1 MPFDTAPDP
10 ITITQASPHKQKFF
24 SFGKSPASVPL
35 SSPSSSSSSSS
46 MNTFFSNV
54 CKVPRTLKNMLIRAS
69 SPNPASDTKHKPKKR
84 TKLKPIDL
92 FQPLSLTTSEEDNA
106 AYGYV
111 VANSQ
116 QKHKKYSTNV
126 DTKQYRLPTSADRKK
141 SKVSAAT
148 ESHATNNNLESIS
161 QAITPTTG
169 TELPKSEITNTTTAT
184 TLGSNDISNENVSP
198 ATTAEGPAPITRNKH
213 SSYYDELL
221 AENDIDNLSI
231 SSSSDSESD
240 DEEERLTPGDRRW
253 KRQHKAWLKPH
264 PDTATPPR
272 PSVVKH
278 MSEAERIAVYKY
290 LVVNNRR
297 LREPL
302 SLADTLVVLR
312 SGWVASGQCPV
323 FAVTAGTI

>member
-1 MPFDTAPDP
+1 
-10 ITITQASPHKQKFF
+10 
-24 SFGKSPASVPL
+24 
-35 SSPSSSSSSSS
+35 

-54 CKVPRTLKNMLIRAS
+54 CKVPRSLKNMLTRTS
-69 SPNPASDTKHKPKKR
+69 SSNPASDSKHKPKKR

-92 FQPLSLTTSEEDNA
+92 FLPLSTSEEDNA
-106 AYGYV
+106 ADGYM

-116 QKHKKYSTNV
+116 QKHKKCSTNV
-126 DTKQYRLPTSADRKK
+126 EIKQHRLPTSADRNN

-148 ESHATNNNLESIS
+148 ESPATNNNLESVS
-161 QAITPTTG
+161 QGITLTKG

-184 TLGSNDISNENVSP
+184 TLGSNDMTKSNENASP
-198 ATTAEGPAPITRNKH
+198 ATTAEEGAAVITRNKH

-221 AENDIDNLSI
+221 AENDIDSLSI
-231 SSSSDSESD
+231 SSSSDNESD

-264 PDTATPPR
+264 PETATPPR
-272 PSVVKH
+272 ASVVKH

-312 SGWVASGQCPV
+312 SGWVATGQCPV
-323 FAVTAGTI
+323 FAVTTGTI